1 MPSHAIFL
9 LKTQLKR
16 PAEFLHVSKQS
27 RNPQRVL
34 LVPVIM
40 EACRKLI
47 FRKIAFNT
55 EVPTLQPQEYSS
67 KQPAS

>member
-1 MPSHAIFL
+1 MLFFFAQDPVKETSRISAHIQ
-9 LKTQLKR
+9 T
-16 PAEFLHVSKQS
+16 QS
-27 RNPQRVL
+27 RSPQRVL
-34 LVPVIM
+34 LVAVIM